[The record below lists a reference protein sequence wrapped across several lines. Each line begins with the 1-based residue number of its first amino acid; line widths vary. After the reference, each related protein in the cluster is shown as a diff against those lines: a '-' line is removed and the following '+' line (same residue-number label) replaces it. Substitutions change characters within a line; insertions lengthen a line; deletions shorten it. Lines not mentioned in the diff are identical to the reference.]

1 MSWESKA
8 DVVVFYFLFVQKK
21 KKKKRSLKPATAS
34 LNMKNSSTVTESI

>member
-21 KKKKRSLKPATAS
+21 NNKKEPETGYS
-34 LNMKNSSTVTESI
+34 

>member
-21 KKKKRSLKPATAS
+21 NKKEPETGYS
-34 LNMKNSSTVTESI
+34 